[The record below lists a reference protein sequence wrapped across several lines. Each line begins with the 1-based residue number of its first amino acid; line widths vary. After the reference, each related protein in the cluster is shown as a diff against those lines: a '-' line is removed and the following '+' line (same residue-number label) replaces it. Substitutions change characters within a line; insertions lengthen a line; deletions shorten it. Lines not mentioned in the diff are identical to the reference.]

1 MQRRTALTAMLAA
14 TAATLTGCATSG
26 GGSSSDDT
34 DSNGTVHL
42 KFQSLAFADTTVAQT
57 RKAVKAW
64 NAEHPKVQV
73 ELIQGSWDNVHD
85 QLVTQLAGG
94 TAPDIIHDENADIVG
109 FGQQGYFADLK
120 PYVSSTLRGNVA
132 DGVWNSLT
140 VDGKLIAVPTLQ
152 QTYVVF
158 ANTTALGKAG
168 VPVPTG
174 KSLSWDDFRAMA
186 KKLTGKGSHGVGWG
200 LKQPAATVLSLS
212 ANFGGKWFST
222 SGDKASITVGTAEMQ
237 VPRRIHAMAYD
248 DRSIDPTSLTQSG
261 GDVLPGFYAG
271 KYAMMVAGSYV
282 AQQIQ
287 EQAPKGFQWAVL
299 PPLAGTSSAQPA
311 SAQTLSVSK
320 ATKHVKEA
328 AQFIDYFVADANLAK
343 LARSDWL
350 IPATASARTAV
361 REQTGG
367 KDGWGQILVSGENS
381 VDAPFLHA
389 QDYPQWK
396 DQIATPTLQRY
407 LANDI
412 SASTLTD
419 QLTKGWKQ
427 VAGGG
432 H

>member
-34 DSNGTVHL
+34 DANGTVHL

-57 RKAVKAW
+57 KKAVQAW
-64 NAEHPKVQV
+64 NAQHPKVQIK
-73 ELIQGSWDNVHD
+73 LIQGSWDNVHD

-94 TAPDIIHDENADIVG
+94 TAPDIIHDETSDIIG
-109 FGQQGYFADLK
+109 FAQQDYFADLK
-120 PYVSSTLRGNVA
+120 PYLSSSLRGNVS
-132 DGVWNSLT
+132 DGVWGSLT
-140 VDGKLIAVPTLQ
+140 VGGKVIAVPTLQ

-158 ANTTALGKAG
+158 ANTTAFGKAG
-168 VPVPTG
+168 VPVPSG
-174 KSLSWDDFRAMA
+174 KSLSWDEFRSMA
-186 KKLTGKGSHGVGWG
+186 KKLTGKGSHGLGWG
-200 LKQPAATVLSLS
+200 LKQPAATVLNMS
-212 ANFGGKWFST
+212 ANFDAKWFRT
-222 SGDKASITVGTAEMQ
+222 SGGTTEITVGTAEMQ
-237 VPRRIHAMAYD
+237 VPQRIHAMAYED
-248 DRSIDPTSLTQSG
+248 KSIDLTSLTQSG

-287 EQAPKGFQWAVL
+287 EQAPKGFRWAVL
-299 PPLAGTSSAQPA
+299 PPLAGTSTAQPA
-311 SAQTLSVSK
+311 GSQTLSVSK

-343 LARSDWL
+343 LAQSDWL

-389 QDYPQWK
+389 KDYPQWK
-396 DQIATPTLQRY
+396 DQIATPALQRY

-412 SASTLTD
+412 SASKLAS
-419 QLTKGWKQ
+419 QLTQGWKQ